1 MSCYLYAKTCKG
13 VFDNGV
19 DILGIRDMRDDV
31 FINQKPG
38 MIQCSSLI
46 RVFISILLDSMTVF
60 QAVL

>member
-19 DILGIRDMRDDV
+19 DILGITDRRDDV